1 MSSSAARESR
11 QTTRLCRACRQRKTK
26 YRLREG
32 VRTDRQDTPCFACFR
47 SLRDRNHARSLVD
60 RSAPRPP
67 FRSPLTPRQIA
78 HRREPCSP
86 ISRR

>member
-32 VRTDRQDTPCFACFR
+32 VRTDRQDTPCFACG
-47 SLRDRNHARSLVD
+47 A
-60 RSAPRPP
+60 SAMNCCC
-67 FRSPLTPRQIA
+67 LA
-78 HRREPCSP
+78 L
-86 ISRR
+86 ISF

>member
-1 MSSSAARESR
+1 MPSSAARESR
-11 QTTRLCRACRQRKTK
+11 QTTRLCGGCRQRKAK
-26 YRLREG
+26 YPAGRA
-32 VRTDRQDTPCFACFR
+32 DRQDTPCFACFR
-47 SLRDRNHARSLVD
+47 SLLDRNHARSLVD
-60 RSAPRPP
+60 RPAPRPP